1 MALLIHERDEI
12 LENLEIA
19 ETKYISSFR
28 LTTPDPSI
36 LDFVPNP
43 SFVDPRRPYI
53 SRPLPLAAQRRR
65 TRSRRHLNHA
75 YGSSSFAPT
84 SFVAPSS
91 YYKLRG
97 VQGINGGKFADV
109 GVRADR
115 HQSLSESITSRVVG
129 SRFMEVNRNSSA
141 YGQLPLGSHVAVE
154 KDGELGPVPGD
165 YWASI
170 PDPRLHGPNYGLSTY
185 EDMPVDEH
193 GVVQTIPEQDEWI
206 DLSTEN
212 PDEMQS
218 DLNSNSQEQ
227 AGPSSFMRRPRP
239 PPKTDMPESVKRE
252 SFPRRMGR
260 VDPDDVP
267 APHLRLQQA
276 QPFVRPLDGLG
287 FEDLGVVYAEITH
300 WRSRLKAINNE
311 IADRQRDCYN
321 DIATGTGITG
331 WLMVGRGLR
340 FIPGAE
346 IIEGRAKEDIRW
358 DVLQNE
364 RSWLDKAVMW
374 SVILA
379 VSVGLAVVCK
389 FLLLLFLTYDSCL
402 NFGSG
407 TDDWALAGIRT
418 GCRPLPSFLATN
430 YICTPYSR
438 GFCHHFCPC
447 SRRDHFCD
455 HRAFCHPLYVVCF

>member
-28 LTTPDPSI
+28 VTTPDPSI
-36 LDFVPNP
+36 LDFVPTPPPIDP
-43 SFVDPRRPYI
+43 SKPYI
-53 SRPLPLAAQRRR
+53 SRPLPLANQKRR

-97 VQGINGGKFADV
+97 VQGVNGGKFADLGSKV
-109 GVRADR
+109 ER
-115 HQSLSESITSRVVG
+115 HQSLSESISSRVVG
-129 SRFMEVNRNSSA
+129 SRFMEVNRNSAA

-154 KDGELGPVPGD
+154 KDGELGPVSDD
-165 YWASI
+165 YWMSSI
-170 PDPRLHGPNYGLSTY
+170 PDPRLYGPNYGLSAY
-185 EDMPVDEH
+185 EGMPVDEH

-206 DLSTEN
+206 DVSTEN
-212 PDEMQS
+212 PDDIRS
-218 DLNSNSQEQ
+218 DFNTSNSPDKG
-227 AGPSSFMRRPRP
+227 GPSSFLRRPRAQEG
-239 PPKTDMPESVKRE
+239 DISESTRPE
-252 SFPRRMGR
+252 SFPRRTDR
-260 VDPDDVP
+260 LEADDLP
-267 APHLRLQQA
+267 APHLRLQPM

-300 WRSRLKAINNE
+300 WRSRLKVINNE
-311 IADRQRDCYN
+311 IADRQRDSYN

-331 WLMVGRGLR
+331 WLMVGRGLK

-374 SVILA
+374 AVILA
-379 VSVGLAVVCK
+379 VSVGLAFVCK
-389 FLLLLFLTYDSCL
+389 FCGVSC
-402 NFGSG
+402 
-407 TDDWALAGIRT
+407 
-418 GCRPLPSFLATN
+418 
-430 YICTPYSR
+430 
-438 GFCHHFCPC
+438 
-447 SRRDHFCD
+447 
-455 HRAFCHPLYVVCF
+455 